1 MIQRNISVNIV
12 YAIMNPVI
20 TNLAEDNDTLTFT
33 LSGVNVS
40 LANAL
45 RRIMLSEIP
54 CVVFRTTPYAASKI
68 TILSNTT
75 RLNNELIKQR
85 ISCVP
90 IHISDTSFPIDN
102 YEVIIEKKNESDV
115 IEYVTTGDIRIKDL
129 QSDKFLSEAAVRA
142 IFPPNKITG
151 DYIDLARLRPK
162 LSEDID
168 GEELMLTSRLDIG
181 TAKQDGAFNVVSTAS
196 YGFTKDTVKVND
208 YLTAMEKDLKD
219 QGVDQDTIDFKKKD
233 WLLLGAETLSVP
245 DSFDFTVESVGQ
257 FTNMDICYRA
267 ADVMLTK
274 LATFE
279 QAIKTN
285 PELIQTTETTLDN
298 GFDVKLIGEDY
309 TLGKALEYV
318 LYEKY
323 YKRGVMNFCGFRK
336 PHPHIDESIIRLGF
350 KDSTSRDD
358 IVGMLSASILSL
370 KSVFQQI
377 SDFFKPSSTE

>member
-1 MIQRNISVNIV
+1 
-12 YAIMNPVI
+12 MNPVI

-370 KSVFQQI
+370 KSVFQQV